1 MLCEDILV
9 KIENIL
15 RKESVI
21 LHARARCWSGSV
33 PIITPERRLEQTA
46 QRCAEEIMKG
56 LPTSSMASSQT
67 LCSRNS
73 DQMLQCAFNM
83 VVRQCTESE
92 IEYNHF
98 RQKYNYKMLPQS

>member
-1 MLCEDILV
+1 MQKYSLEKYVCCEYIWAKMLCEDILV

-46 QRCAEEIMKG
+46 QRVRG
-56 LPTSSMASSQT
+56 
-67 LCSRNS
+67 RNNERVAHILDGFQS
-73 DQMLQCAFNM
+73 DSL
-83 VVRQCTESE
+83 
-92 IEYNHF
+92 
-98 RQKYNYKMLPQS
+98 L